1 MRTCMAIFFISFGVT
16 YFLTPVL
23 IRLCLRWGILDI
35 PRGPRNIHEEPVPTM
50 GGVTVYI
57 SFFLPFLLLLFYN
70 NVISQA
76 FLLNREIL
84 IGLFVSGSIVFGI
97 GVYDDIKGTR
107 PLVKLLFQCLA
118 AAIIYFF
125 GFKIAVVSNPFG
137 QPFEIGIFS
146 LPFTILWIVGVTNA
160 INLIDGIDGLAAGV
174 TLFTSIAIL
183 FIAIGM
189 GNIYTITFASAL
201 AGGMLGVLRYN
212 FPPAKIFLGD
222 SGSMFLGFVLGAV
235 AIHGS
240 QKGATAVALLI
251 PIIVL
256 GLPLIDTMLA
266 MVRRLLRGVPI
277 SAGDRQHI
285 HHILVKTG
293 LSKRQVVFWLYGLCV
308 LFGIVALFV
317 VVLKN
322 QLAAGVLGIMF
333 LVAMVLYWVQRLG
346 YFNIV
351 KMQQGIKETVQRR
364 RENRYLLALIEVF
377 DFEKGNSPTLDEL
390 WEQMKVLFG
399 KMGFSSARM
408 SLETS
413 SSREQS
419 GSTRVFNWGEVDDQG
434 HEMIKVVLPLKQSKG
449 TLGSLLLRGGSD
461 ERFGRITEMDY
472 VIEQLAQHVA
482 EAVEKITNVE

>member
-1 MRTCMAIFFISFGVT
+1 MAIFFISFGST

-23 IRLCLRWGILDI
+23 IRLCTRWGILDI
-35 PRGPRNIHEEPVPTM
+35 PRGPRSVHEEPVPTM
-50 GGVTVYI
+50 GGVAVYV

-70 NVISQA
+70 NIISKA

-84 IGLFVSGSIVFGI
+84 IGLFVSGSIIFGI
-97 GVYDDIKGTR
+97 GVYDDIKGVK
-107 PLVKLLFQCLA
+107 PFMKLLFQCLA
-118 AAIIYFF
+118 AVIIYFF

-137 QPFEIGIFS
+137 QPFELGIYS
-146 LPFTILWIVGVTNA
+146 LPFTILWIVGVTKA

-240 QKGATAVALLI
+240 QKGATAIALLI

-293 LSKRQVVFWLYGLCV
+293 LTKRQVVFWLYGLCV
-308 LFGIVALFV
+308 LFGIVALFIV
-317 VVLKN
+317 VMRN
-322 QLAAGVLGIMF
+322 QFAAGVLGIMF
-333 LVAMVLYWVQRLG
+333 LAAMVLYWVQRLG

-351 KMQQGIKETVQRR
+351 QMQQGIKETVRKR
-364 RENRYLLALIEVF
+364 RENRYLLSLIDVF
-377 DFEKGNSPTLDEL
+377 DFEKDDSYSLDEL
-390 WEQMKVLFG
+390 WEQMKVLFE
-399 KMGFSSARM
+399 KMGFSSVSM
-408 SLETS
+408 SLEK
-413 SSREQS
+413 RPRRGRS
-419 GSTRVFNWGEVDDQG
+419 GSTKVFSWGEVNDKEDEVIQ
-434 HEMIKVVLPLKQSKG
+434 VLLPLKHGKG
-449 TLGSLLLRGGSD
+449 TLGRLLLQSD
-461 ERFGRITEMDY
+461 FNERFGRVTEMDY

-482 EAVEKITNVE
+482 DAVEKIGDKE